1 MMPLPAFRL
10 ERPESLDEALRLL
23 AQTPGALPVAGG
35 TDLLVSIKHG
45 LFQPPVLVDLG
56 AVEGL
61 ERVDASPDGLELGA
75 GVRISRLRDDPD
87 IRRRFTALGEA
98 AGQIASPLLQNMG
111 TLGGNLCLDTR
122 CRYYNQSAFWRA
134 GRGYCLK
141 RDGTICQAAPSA
153 ARCFAVCSSDTA
165 PALIALGARVRL
177 ARRSGD
183 GTAYRELPLERLY
196 VEDGIGRLTLEPG
209 ELLAGVRLHHAP
221 GTRSGFRKYRVRDS
235 IDYPLASVAA
245 ALHLDSGV
253 MRDVRVVVGALA
265 SSPVVATETM
275 ALLEGRRP
283 EAGLLAEAAGL
294 VTKGTKP
301 VRNQASTPTYRRHMA
316 RVMCRRLLEEL
327 NAGTSSPAERAG
339 R

>member
-23 AQTPGALPVAGG
+23 AQTPGAQAVAGG
-35 TDLLVSIKHG
+35 TDLLVSMKHG
-45 LFQPPVLVDLG
+45 LFRPPVLVDLCT
-56 AVEGL
+56 VEGL
-61 ERVDASPDGLELGA
+61 DRVDPSPDGTEVGA
-75 GVRISRLRDDPD
+75 GVRISRLRDDSD
-87 IRRRFTALGEA
+87 IGRRFTALSEA
-98 AGQIASPLLQNMG
+98 AGQVASPLLQSMG

-122 CRYYNQSAFWRA
+122 CRYYNQSAFWRES
-134 GRGYCLK
+134 RGHCLK
-141 RDGTICQAAPSA
+141 RDGSICQAAPSA

-177 ARRSGD
+177 ARWSDD
-183 GTAYRELPLERLY
+183 GRIYRELPLEGLY
-196 VEDGIGRLTLEPG
+196 VEDGIGPLTLGAG
-209 ELLAGVRLHHAP
+209 ELLAGVRLHHTP

-245 ALHLDSGV
+245 ALNMEGGV

-265 SSPVVATETM
+265 SSPLVAAETM

-294 VTKGTKP
+294 VTKRTKP
-301 VRNQASTPTYRRHMA
+301 VRNQASTPTHRRHMA

-327 NAGTSSPAERAG
+327 TTQP
-339 R
+339 